1 MAGSPAVTTAFV
13 LTGGANL
20 GAVQVGMLMAL
31 EEAGVRPD
39 LYVGTSVGAVN
50 ATFMA
55 GRPGGGG
62 AHSLAGVWSR
72 LRRPQVFPTTAAR
85 SLRSA
90 RGRERGLVSPDALA
104 RLVRTHLPYRLL
116 EEAPVPVTVV
126 AVDVCTAADVALSRG
141 PAVEAVLASA
151 AIPGI
156 FPPVEL
162 GGRTFMDGGVV
173 DNAPIS
179 HAVALGADEIW
190 VLPAGYACALPEP
203 PRSALGMALQGL
215 NVLVQRRLAHDL
227 TVYADRAAI
236 RVVPPLCPVRVAPTD
251 FSRSAE
257 LIADAHTSTEQ
268 WLRAGCTGGAPV
280 GVHRH

>member
-1 MAGSPAVTTAFV
+1 MTTAFV

-20 GAVQVGMLMAL
+20 GAVQVGMLLAL

-55 GRPGGGG
+55 GRPAGGG
-62 AHSLAGVWSR
+62 AEALAGVWSR
-72 LRRPQVFPTTAAR
+72 LRRQHVFPTTAAR

-90 RGRERGLVSPDALA
+90 RGRERGLVNPDALA
-104 RLVRTHLPYRLL
+104 RLVRTHLPYRQL
-116 EEAPVPVTVV
+116 EEAPVPVTVI
-126 AVDVCTAADVALSRG
+126 AVDVCTAADVPLSRG
-141 PAVEAVLASA
+141 PAVEAVMASA
-151 AIPGI
+151 AIPGV

-162 GGRTFMDGGVV
+162 GGRTYMDGGVV

-179 HAVALGADEIW
+179 HAVTLGADEIW

-215 NVLVQRRLAHDL
+215 NVLVQRRLAHDIR
-227 TVYADRAAI
+227 VYGDRADI
-236 RVVPPLCPVRVAPTD
+236 RVVPPLCPVKVAPTD
-251 FSRSAE
+251 FSRSAQ
-257 LIADAHTSTEQ
+257 LIAEAQESTRE
-268 WLRAGCTGGAPV
+268 WLRAGRTGGPPV
-280 GVHRH
+280 GNHGHEHLGY

>member
-1 MAGSPAVTTAFV
+1 MARAFV
-13 LTGGANL
+13 LTGGGNL
-20 GAVQVGMLMAL
+20 GAVQVGMLLAL

-62 AHSLAGVWSR
+62 AQSLAGVWSR
-72 LRRPQVFPTTAAR
+72 LRRQEIFPTTAAR

-90 RGRERGLVSPDALA
+90 RGREQGLVSPDGLS

-126 AVDVCTAADVALSRG
+126 AVDVCTSANVPLSRG
-141 PAVEAVLASA
+141 PAVESVLASA

-162 GGRTFMDGGVV
+162 AGRTYMDGGVV
-173 DNAPIS
+173 DNAPKPGRRRPRLLAS
-179 HAVALGADEIW
+179 VGLGGPI
-190 VLPAGYACALPEP
+190 PAEARCA
-203 PRSALGMALQGL
+203 
-215 NVLVQRRLAHDL
+215 RRLGLAPGQ
-227 TVYADRAAI
+227 RAAGAAARPTVRSGRGI
-236 RVVPPLCPVRVAPTD
+236 DGFPRLGPVAGDVVPPLCPVRVGPTD
-251 FSRSAE
+251 FGRSAQ
-257 LIADAHTSTEQ
+257 LIADARVSTEQ
-268 WLRAGCTGGAPV
+268 WLRAGRTGGAPV
-280 GVHRH
+280 GLHQH

>member
-1 MAGSPAVTTAFV
+1 MTTAFV

-20 GAVQVGMLMAL
+20 GAIQVGMLLAL
-31 EEAGVRPD
+31 EEAGIHPD

-62 AHSLAGVWSR
+62 AQALAGVWSR
-72 LRRPQVFPTTAAR
+72 LRRQDVFPTTPMR

-90 RGRERGLVSPDALA
+90 RGREPGLVSPDALG
-104 RLVRTHLPYRLL
+104 RLVRTHLPYRDL
-116 EEAPVPVTVV
+116 EQAPVPVTVI
-126 AVDVCTAADVALSRG
+126 AVDVCTSADVALSRG

-156 FPPVEL
+156 FPPVDL

-179 HAVALGADEIW
+179 HAVALGADTIW

-227 TVYADRAAI
+227 EVYGDRADI

-251 FSRSAE
+251 FSRSQQLVE
-257 LIADAHTSTEQ
+257 DGRRSTQQ
-268 WLRAGCTGGAPV
+268 WLRRGRTGGAPI
-280 GVHRH
+280 GPHGHMHLGH

>member
-1 MAGSPAVTTAFV
+1 MTTAFV

-20 GAVQVGMLMAL
+20 GAIQVGMLLAL
-31 EEAGVRPD
+31 EEAGIRPD

-62 AHSLAGVWSR
+62 AQALAGVWSR
-72 LRRPQVFPTTAAR
+72 LRRQDVFPTTAMR
-85 SLRSA
+85 SLRGA
-90 RGRERGLVSPDALA
+90 RGREPGLVSPDALG
-104 RLVRTHLPYRLL
+104 RLVRTHLPYRDL
-116 EEAPVPVTVV
+116 EEAPVPVTVI
-126 AVDVCTAADVALSRG
+126 AVDVCTSADVALSRG

-179 HAVALGADEIW
+179 HAVALGADTIW

-227 TVYADRAAI
+227 EVYGDRADI

-251 FSRSAE
+251 FSRSQQLVE
-257 LIADAHTSTEQ
+257 DGRRSTQQ
-268 WLRAGCTGGAPV
+268 WLRNGRTGGAPI
-280 GVHRH
+280 GPHGHMH

>member
-1 MAGSPAVTTAFV
+1 MTTAFV

-20 GAVQVGMLMAL
+20 GAIQVGMLLAL
-31 EEAGVRPD
+31 EEAGVHPD

-62 AHSLAGVWSR
+62 AQALAGVWSR
-72 LRRPQVFPTTAAR
+72 LRRQDVFPTSPLR

-90 RGRERGLVSPDALA
+90 SGREQGLVSPVALG

-126 AVDVCTAADVALSRG
+126 AVDVCTSADVALSRG
-141 PAVEAVLASA
+141 PAVESVLASA

-179 HAVALGADEIW
+179 HAITLGADVIW

-227 TVYADRAAI
+227 EVYGDRADI

-251 FSRSAE
+251 FSKAS
-257 LIADAHTSTEQ
+257 LLVGDARTSTAQ
-268 WLRAGCTGGAPV
+268 WLRAGRTGGPPV
-280 GVHRH
+280 GLHGHEHLGY